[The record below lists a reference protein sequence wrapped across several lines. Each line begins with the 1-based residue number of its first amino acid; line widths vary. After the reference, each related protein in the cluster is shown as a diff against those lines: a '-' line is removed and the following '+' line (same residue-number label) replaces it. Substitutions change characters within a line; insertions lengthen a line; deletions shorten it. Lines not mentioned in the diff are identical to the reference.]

1 MQKEEQLS
9 KEILEIFDQA
19 QQQVLLTSQ
28 LRDTYSQAATQF
40 LYELLQHWLRSG
52 PVGQH
57 R

>member
-28 LRDTYSQAATQF
+28 LRDTSSQAATQF